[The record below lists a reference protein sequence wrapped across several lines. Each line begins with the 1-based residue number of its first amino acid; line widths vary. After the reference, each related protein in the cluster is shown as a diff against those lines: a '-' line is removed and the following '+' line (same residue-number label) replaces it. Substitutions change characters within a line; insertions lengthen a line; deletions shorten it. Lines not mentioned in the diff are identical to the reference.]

1 LVIFFNVNFVAF
13 LVGFTLKEKLIF
25 LGFIFYILKGKQLS
39 SLSQVRGPSTAASK
53 AIDNLEVFKS
63 CSGIFFTNNLIK
75 LSQKEINWRLN

>member
-1 LVIFFNVNFVAF
+1 
-13 LVGFTLKEKLIF
+13 
-25 LGFIFYILKGKQLS
+25 LKGKQLS